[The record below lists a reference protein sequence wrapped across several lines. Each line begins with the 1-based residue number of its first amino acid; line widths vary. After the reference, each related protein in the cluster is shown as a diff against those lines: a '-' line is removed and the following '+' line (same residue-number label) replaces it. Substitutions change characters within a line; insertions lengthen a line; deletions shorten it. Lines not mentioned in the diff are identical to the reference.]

1 MEPRLRLYFCLDL
14 YRILIYYRGERSID
28 IRYKRGMAMAR
39 GKLDTLTEQM
49 YYLLLA
55 LHEPG
60 HGYAIMERVRTLSRG
75 RLQLGPGTLYTL
87 LGRFE
92 KEGLITLAAT
102 EQNRKVYQLTDVGRE
117 TLEREYERLRRQV
130 ADGAAVFGRKDGI

>member
-1 MEPRLRLYFCLDL
+1 MFDREG
-14 YRILIYYRGERSID
+14 GER
-28 IRYKRGMAMAR
+28 MAR
-39 GKLDTLTEQM
+39 EKLNTLTEQM

-55 LHEPG
+55 LCRPG
-60 HGYAIMERVRTLSRG
+60 HGYAIMERVRDLSHG

-92 KEGLITLAAT
+92 KEGLIVLEKVEET
-102 EQNRKVYQLTDVGRE
+102 RKVYRLTAQGRE

-130 ADGAAVFGRKDGI
+130 ADGAAVLGKEDAP

>member
-1 MEPRLRLYFCLDL
+1 
-14 YRILIYYRGERSID
+14 
-28 IRYKRGMAMAR
+28 MAR

-130 ADGAAVFGRKDGI
+130 ADGAAVFGREDGI